1 MKTWILVGLAAVLVL
16 LGTILIIKKV
26 SPLGWGWWGEYNT
39 SSGIAL
45 KGYDPV
51 AYLSDSKPVKGS
63 SEYAYDWRGATWQFA
78 SAENR
83 DRFASDP
90 ETFAPQFGGFCSFA
104 VSKGFTADV
113 SSDAWHIEEGRLYLF
128 ADQNFRDKWVAGLGE
143 GSLQQSSAK
152 WKSR

>member
-1 MKTWILVGLAAVLVL
+1 MKMWILVGIAAVLVL
-16 LGTILIIKKV
+16 LGTILVIKKV
-26 SPLGWGWWGEYNT
+26 SPLGWGWWGDYNT

-51 AYLSDSKPVKGS
+51 AYLSDNKPVKGS

-90 ETFAPQFGGFCSFA
+90 ESLAPQFGGFCSFA

-113 SSDAWHIEEGRLYLF
+113 SPDAWHVERGRLYLF

-152 WKSR
+152 WKGR

>member
-1 MKTWILVGLAAVLVL
+1 MKMWILVGIAAVLVL
-16 LGTILIIKKV
+16 LGTILVIKKV
-26 SPLGWGWWGEYNT
+26 SPLGWGWWGDYNT

-51 AYLSDSKPVKGS
+51 AYLSDNKPVKGS